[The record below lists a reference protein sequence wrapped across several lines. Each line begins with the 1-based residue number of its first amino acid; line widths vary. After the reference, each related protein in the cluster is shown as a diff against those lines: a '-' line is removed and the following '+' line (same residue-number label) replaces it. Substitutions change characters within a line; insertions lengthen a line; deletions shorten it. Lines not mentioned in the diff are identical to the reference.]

1 MKKQSGFT
9 LIELMIV
16 VAIVAILAAIA
27 MPAYQ
32 TYTKKAKMTELVA
45 ATGSLKTSAEIC
57 TQAGTGCNGFASPSG
72 AVGNVTLTATSSA
85 SAPQYT
91 IQADPKD
98 GTVLSPLADDD
109 EYILEGT
116 VSGGVV
122 LWAGKCEKGAT
133 AQTDYCPN

>member
-1 MKKQSGFT
+1 MNRDMKKQSGFT

-72 AVGNVTLTATSSA
+72 QGEIVN
-85 SAPQYT
+85 
-91 IQADPKD
+91 
-98 GTVLSPLADDD
+98 
-109 EYILEGT
+109 ILLKIKNSFLPTKQILIG
-116 VSGGVV
+116 
-122 LWAGKCEKGAT
+122 L
-133 AQTDYCPN
+133 